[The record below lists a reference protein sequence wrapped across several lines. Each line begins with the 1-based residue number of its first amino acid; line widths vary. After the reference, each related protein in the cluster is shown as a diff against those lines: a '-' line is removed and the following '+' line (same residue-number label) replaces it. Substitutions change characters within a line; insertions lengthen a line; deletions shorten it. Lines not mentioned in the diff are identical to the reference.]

1 MRHSSLG
8 TPGQLK
14 LVQTSL
20 EQNARW
26 FNIFARTLLVLR
38 PLLQDQQQ
46 LAQHSTLHGM
56 RCAPAEC
63 MATATEEVRIFKE
76 AVTA

>member
-1 MRHSSLG
+1 M
-8 TPGQLK
+8 
-14 LVQTSL
+14 VQYV
-20 EQNARW
+20 
-26 FNIFARTLLVLR
+26 ARTLLVLR

-56 RCAPAEC
+56 RCALAEC
-63 MATATEEVRIFKE
+63 MATATEEVRIFEE